1 MRKILITNDDGID
14 SPGIIRL
21 AKTALEFGQV
31 WVVAPAHERSA
42 ASHCITFR
50 DPIEVREHEFA
61 IKDPAVKAFACSG
74 TPADSVRVGGLAVM
88 PEKPDVVLS
97 GINYGYNVATD
108 IQYSATAGAAFEAAF
123 QGFGAIALS
132 EEAVDCHEVTD
143 AYLKPLLEEY
153 IDKRFGRERMLNIN
167 FPGCRLNECKGIL
180 KDQKTS
186 GGTFYHDR
194 YNLIEDRKDGTKVY
208 MVKGIYNE
216 EREEGTDFKAVV
228 EKYISVS
235 VVRNIS

>member
-21 AKTALEFGQV
+21 ARAALKFGQV

-42 ASHCITFR
+42 ASHCITLR
-50 DPIEVREHEFA
+50 DTIEVKPHEFA
-61 IKDPAVKAFACSG
+61 IKDPLLKAFACTG
-74 TPADSVRVGGLAVM
+74 TPADCVRVGALAVM
-88 PEKPDVVLS
+88 SKKPDVVLS

-123 QGFGAIALS
+123 QGIGGIALS

-143 AYLKPLLEEY
+143 AYLEPILEEY
-153 IDKRFGRERMLNIN
+153 IDKRFGPDRMLNVN
-167 FPGCRLNECKGIL
+167 FPGCRLESCKGIL

-186 GGTFYHDR
+186 GGTFYHDT
-194 YNLIEDRKDGTKVY
+194 YNLIEEKPDGSRVY
-208 MVKGIYNE
+208 KVKGIYNE
-216 EREEGTDFKAVV
+216 ECEEGTDFKAVV